1 MRSAAKRGHARGD
14 EVGGEPRCVC
24 DWFRRLPMSPY
35 TGSRALQNPP
45 QKARHTVAIDR
56 PIPGLW
62 RFKIRRSVLFVAL
75 ALTGLA
81 GACSEPREP
90 QTIVLAPVEP
100 IAPAPPEAA
109 GVCPAELPAPPSLP
123 GVRAEHRTLE
133 YWLRR
138 TAEVAEL
145 DTAVLEPGAIA
156 EHNRVIQGEASG
168 DVRHDLLAPVQP
180 QSILEAVERRLSFL
194 HGRVLSGKYV
204 NAEGKAL
211 STQEIQA
218 LAPVGQLPTLH
229 PELRVALAPLPMLC
243 GPRLQGLYTTSLD
256 LAFDR
261 NLCSMIRAQEPIQV
275 LMPWSDDLLLVRS
288 GYVIGWIARSSA
300 LSPQLRSKSEQ
311 RAFVRGP
318 WMVASRDTEL
328 RSESGETLRLSFGGR
343 VPRVVRGRG
352 EVWAAMERGVVK
364 ALPIESEALA
374 PTGRSLTRRQFLT
387 DAFAYRGKPYGWGGY
402 REGRDC
408 SRFLMDLFAGFGV
421 DLPRHSS
428 DQAVAGTVIE
438 IGPGL
443 AEEERLR
450 IIDRA
455 HRRGLVLLHFPN
467 HIMLYLGRDAGG
479 VPMVLH
485 SFAEYLVPCTGRT
498 SEMPAGERE
507 SLVHVDRVQVSDLE
521 LGRGSSR
528 TAFIERITKVT
539 VVGRVAT
546 PEPAPS

>member
-1 MRSAAKRGHARGD
+1 
-14 EVGGEPRCVC
+14 
-24 DWFRRLPMSPY
+24 MSPY
-35 TGSRALQNPP
+35 TGSRALPKP
-45 QKARHTVAIDR
+45 AKKARRLAAIVR
-56 PIPGLW
+56 PSRGLR
-62 RFKIRRSVLFVAL
+62 RFKIGRSALFVAL
-75 ALTGLA
+75 ALIGGS
-81 GACSEPREP
+81 GACSESRESSR
-90 QTIVLAPVEP
+90 TIDLPPSEP
-100 IAPAPPEAA
+100 IAKAPSEAESA
-109 GVCPAELPAPPSLP
+109 CPAELPAPPSLP
-123 GVRAEHRTLE
+123 GIRDEHKTLE
-133 YWLRR
+133 YWLER
-138 TAEVAEL
+138 TAEVTDL
-145 DTAVLEPGAIA
+145 DAPVLDPGAIA
-156 EHNRVIQGEASG
+156 EHNRLIQGESSG
-168 DVRHDLLAPVQP
+168 GVRHDLLAPVEP
-180 QSILEAVERRLSFL
+180 QSILDSVERRLSFL

-211 STQEIQA
+211 SSEEIQA
-218 LAPVGQLPTLH
+218 LAPIGRLPTLH

-275 LMPWSDDLLLVRS
+275 LIPWSDDLLLVRT

-300 LSPQLRSKSEQ
+300 ALSPKLRSKSEQ
-311 RAFVRGP
+311 RLFVRGP
-318 WMVASRDTEL
+318 WMVASRNTEL
-328 RSESGETLRLSFGGR
+328 RSESGEILRLPFGGR

-352 EVWAAMERGVVK
+352 EVWAATERGVVK
-364 ALPIESEALA
+364 ASPTASEALV
-374 PTGRSLTRRQFLT
+374 PTGRPLTRRQFLT
-387 DAFAYRGKPYGWGGY
+387 AAFAYRGRPYGWGGY
-402 REGRDC
+402 HEGRDC

-428 DQAVAGTVIE
+428 DQAVAGQVIE

-498 SEMPAGERE
+498 AEMPAGERE
-507 SLVHVDRVQVSDLE
+507 SLVHVDRIQISDLE

-539 VVGRVAT
+539 VIGRVAT
-546 PEPAPS
+546 PESEPEPGPTAD